1 MLKFSGMR
9 SSAGKHGK
17 SKIALRFRNI
27 NLLFLVLILV
37 IVTTLS
43 AVMISGITEETS
55 RDFARFYSVEAVEVL
70 GSYLSKEITLVQRA
84 AISKEIIAWFA
95 DEDNPEKKAAAYR
108 EMMEYADVLKIES
121 LYFGIHGSL
130 NEYSVDSGAMFE
142 DFMPFNVL
150 DPHLPYDNWYFTCI
164 NSVNDYTLNID
175 VDRITKTRRLWIN
188 YRVME
193 NGNAV
198 GVFCSAFQ
206 VDEMFQELFGRYDS
220 RNVIGYIVNENGI
233 IQMDSSE
240 SEPAPVY
247 DEISLFESEEER
259 HILDVTQ
266 DPVFI
271 PAINKYLLNLD
282 IHQSLRK
289 EPLVISQ
296 SGGSYQYLSIAHV
309 LGTNWLA
316 VTFYNS
322 RSLFGVTRLLPTLI
336 FIMSAFMFYAAIS
349 TTLVRRLALSP
360 LNQLTRSVDDADF
373 DSKEIYGSDRD
384 DEIGELARTTLD
396 TWKWLNEYNA
406 KLLSI
411 VEERG
416 RQARILNAINTMAA
430 VLFGAEDESVF
441 EASLPECLS
450 LMATCMD
457 VDRIHIWRNETRDG
471 VLHFVQLYRWMND
484 RGRQES
490 PNHLG
495 RAFPYER
502 YAPDWLENF
511 VRDECVRDTVSNM
524 PNRERKLL
532 ASIDV
537 KTALAIPV
545 HLHGHFWGFVSFDNC
560 HAERIPHKD
569 DIDILRSG
577 SLIIASAINRNV
589 QAAAIN
595 EVHKH
600 AYLMLN
606 ATPMACLLWNRD
618 YVVFDC
624 NEKVIEFFQLHDK
637 QEFKDRFFELSP
649 RYQSDGQ
656 DSSEKAIKCIEEAF
670 VNGKC
675 VFEWT
680 HQTLDATPLPSE
692 VTLVRVNYGEGEAVA
707 GYIRDLR
714 EYKRMMNEIEHA
726 TAQLQAVI
734 ANYGGIIWNVNKN
747 NIITLFNGLYL
758 SKIGVTSD
766 FIEGKPLDA
775 ARKKN
780 RHLDIIEHVAK
791 TFTEGSQNW
800 ISEIDGKLFRAQTT
814 PIYDE
819 SGTVT
824 DVVGSVDD
832 ITELIS
838 LQADLE
844 TALKEAQAAN
854 RAKSAF
860 LANMSHEIRTPLNS
874 IIGFSEL
881 ALDGEISPKTK
892 NYLAKIFDNAEGL
905 LQIINDILDLS
916 KVESGKMVLEK
927 IPFDIHELFTSC
939 RNIIF
944 PKADE
949 KGITLYFYA
958 EPSTGK
964 KPLGDPTR
972 LRQVLVNLL
981 SNAIKFTNTG
991 MVKLHADI
999 RHKTDSSITIE
1010 FEVKDSGIGMTEDQ
1024 LEKIFEPFTQAES
1037 GTTRKYGGTGLG
1049 LPITKNIVEMMG
1061 GLLSVESAPGVG
1073 SKFSFELTFDTIDV
1087 DEDYRKVQELSFN
1100 EIERPTFEGEV
1111 LLCEDNAMNQNVI
1124 SEHLARVGLKTV
1136 VAGNGKVGVEMV
1148 QKRIKE
1154 GKKQF
1159 DLIFM
1164 DMHMPVM
1171 DGLEAASKILEFE
1184 TGIPIV
1190 AMTANIMS
1198 DDRETYKQSGMN
1210 DCVGK
1215 PFTSQELWR
1224 CLLKY
1229 FTPLDR
1235 AAGRG
1240 NTHNEKDSLHRA
1252 ARPLKED
1259 GEYRKNIE
1267 KVFYKSNRKKYDEIV
1282 KALEEGDINHAHKLV
1297 HVLKDNSGYIGK
1309 TGLQKAAADVED
1321 RLKDGENL
1329 ASEEQLKS
1337 LEAELTAVL
1346 DELSP
1351 PPGETED

>member
-1 MLKFSGMR
+1 M
-9 SSAGKHGK
+9 
-17 SKIALRFRNI
+17 
-27 NLLFLVLILV
+27 
-37 IVTTLS
+37 VTALS
-43 AVMISGITEETS
+43 AVMIAGITEVTS
-55 RDFARFYSVEAVEVL
+55 RDFARFYSVEVVEVL
-70 GSYLSKEITLVQRA
+70 GSYLNKEIALVQRA
-84 AISKEIIAWFA
+84 ALSKEIAAWFS

-108 EMMEYADVLKIES
+108 EMMEYADMLKIES

-130 NEYSVDSGAMFE
+130 NEYSVEPGTVFE
-142 DFMPFNVL
+142 NFTPFNVL
-150 DPHLPYDNWYFTCI
+150 DPNLPYDNWYFACI
-164 NSVNDYTLNID
+164 DSVNDYELNID

-206 VDEMFQELFGRYDS
+206 VDEIFQELFGRYNS

-240 SEPAPVY
+240 SASAAVY
-247 DEISLFESEEER
+247 DEISLLESEEER
-259 HILDVTQ
+259 HILDVNQ
-266 DPVFI
+266 DPVFVS
-271 PAINKYLLNLD
+271 AINKYLGNLGV
-282 IHQSLRK
+282 HQNLRI
-289 EPLVISQ
+289 EPEVINHT
-296 SGGSYQYLSIAHV
+296 GGPYQYLSIAHIS
-309 LGTNWLA
+309 GTNWLA

-336 FIMSAFMFYAAIS
+336 IIMSAFMLYAAIS

-360 LNQLTRSVDDADF
+360 LNQLTRSVYDADF
-373 DSKEIYGSDRD
+373 DSREIYGSDRD

-406 KLLSI
+406 KLLNI

-430 VLFGAEDESVF
+430 VLFGAEDESAF

-457 VDRIHIWRNETRDG
+457 VDRIYIWRNEMKDG
-471 VLHFVQLYRWMND
+471 ILHFVQLYRWMNEF
-484 RGRQES
+484 GRQES
-490 PNHLG
+490 PYHLG
-495 RAFPYER
+495 RSFSYEK
-502 YAPDWLENF
+502 YAPGWLENF
-511 VRDECVRDTVSNM
+511 QRDECIRDIVTRM

-532 ASIDV
+532 TSVDV
-537 KTALAIPV
+537 KSVLSIPV
-545 HLHGHFWGFVSFDNC
+545 HLHGQFWGFVSFDNC
-560 HAERIPHKD
+560 HEERIPHKD

-595 EVHKH
+595 EANEH
-600 AYLMLN
+600 ANLMLN
-606 ATPMACLLWNRD
+606 ATPMACLLWNRE
-618 YVVFDC
+618 YKVFDC
-624 NEKVIEFFQLHDK
+624 NEKVVEFFQLRDK
-637 QEFKDRFFELSP
+637 QEFMDRFFDLSP

-656 DSSEKAIKCIEEAF
+656 DSSIKAIMCIEKAFE
-670 VNGKC
+670 NGRC

-692 VTLVRVNYGEGEAVA
+692 VILVRVNYGEGEAVA

-734 ANYGGIIWNVNKN
+734 ANYGGIIWNVNKD

-758 SKIGVTSD
+758 NKIGVTSD

-819 SGTVT
+819 SGAVT

-844 TALKEAQAAN
+844 AALKEAQAAN

-881 ALDGEISPKTK
+881 ALDGEVSSKTE
-892 NYLAKIFDNAEGL
+892 NYLTKIFDNAEGL
-905 LQIINDILDLS
+905 LQIINDVLDLS
-916 KVESGKMVLEK
+916 KVESGKMELEK

-939 RNIIF
+939 RNLIT

-958 EPSTGK
+958 EPSMGK

-981 SNAIKFTNTG
+981 SNAVKFTNTG
-991 MVKLHADI
+991 MVKLRADI
-999 RHKTDSSITIE
+999 KQKTDKSITIN
-1010 FEVKDSGIGMTEDQ
+1010 FEVKDSGIGMSEDQ
-1024 LEKIFEPFTQAES
+1024 IEKIFEPFTQAES

-1049 LPITKNIVEMMG
+1049 LTITKNIVEMMG
-1061 GLLSVESAPGVG
+1061 GRLSVESAPGVG
-1073 SKFSFELTFDTIDV
+1073 SNFSFELTFDVMDV
-1087 DEDYRKVQELSFN
+1087 DDDYVQEKELLLN

-1124 SEHLARVGLKTV
+1124 CEHLARVGLKTV
-1136 VAGNGKVGVEMV
+1136 VAENGKIGVEMV
-1148 QKRIKE
+1148 QNRVLE

-1171 DGLEAASKILEFE
+1171 DGLEAAKKILEFE
-1184 TGIPIV
+1184 TRVPIV

-1198 DDRETYKQSGMN
+1198 DDRETYKLVGMN

-1229 FTPLDR
+1229 FKPIE
-1235 AAGRG
+1235 RG
-1240 NTHNEKDSLHRA
+1240 ARRETTRNEDGPHKAS
-1252 ARPLKED
+1252 RPLKED
-1259 GEYRKNIE
+1259 EEYRKNIQT
-1267 KVFYKSNRKKYDEIV
+1267 VFYRNNQKKYADIV
-1282 KALEEGDINHAHKLV
+1282 KALEDGDVKQAYKLV
-1297 HVLKDNSGYIGK
+1297 HVLKNNSEYIGK

-1321 RLKDGENL
+1321 RLKDGKNL
-1329 ASEEQLKS
+1329 ASEEQLKA
-1337 LEAELTAVL
+1337 LEAELAAVL
-1346 DELSP
+1346 DELAP
-1351 PPGETED
+1351 PPEETEANVWYL